1 MSTPGKL
8 IPENL
13 GEHLTFQPVQNRVE
27 NISQRRAVDKR
38 HHQVKHHTQHA
49 ADGGM
54 FIDQIKKGDGCGDY
68 QKRIDSDGRIFLIE
82 IKFHADILLF
92 FFGQDDPNFSFFF
105 LFKGDAGVSLS
116 FFMEKVSAMW
126 DATF

>member
-1 MSTPGKL
+1 
-8 IPENL
+8 
-13 GEHLTFQPVQNRVE
+13 
-27 NISQRRAVDKR
+27 
-38 HHQVKHHTQHA
+38 
-49 ADGGM
+49 
-54 FIDQIKKGDGCGDY
+54 KGDGCGDY

-116 FFMEKVSAMW
+116 FLWKKLVRYGMQHFEGNLRKRK
-126 DATF
+126 F